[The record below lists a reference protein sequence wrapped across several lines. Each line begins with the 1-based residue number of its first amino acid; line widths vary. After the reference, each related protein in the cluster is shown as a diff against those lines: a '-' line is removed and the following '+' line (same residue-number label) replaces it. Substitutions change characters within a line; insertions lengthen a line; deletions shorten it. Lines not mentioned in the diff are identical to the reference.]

1 MPSFSEGVEDEGLT
15 KTGHD
20 RDRCMARTDKIRREA
35 PKFFC
40 LDRLVQSY
48 DFFALSYGCLMPYRR
63 YTIMIICGEL
73 L

>member
-1 MPSFSEGVEDEGLT
+1 MPSFSEGVENEGLT

-40 LDRLVQSY
+40 LDRLALSY
-48 DFFALSYGCLMPYRR
+48 VFFALSCGCLMPYRR